1 MKTYR
6 GSCHC
11 GQVVFEIES
20 ALEQFA
26 ICNCSICRRK
36 GALMHRVPADHF
48 RLLEGENALTT
59 YQFNTGTATHYFCR
73 HCGIYPFHRP
83 RVAPD
88 AYSVNVNCLDLEP
101 DEIAKVPVEKFDGQS
116 FSTLE

>member
-11 GQVVFEIES
+11 GRIVFEIES

-26 ICNCSICRRK
+26 VCNCSICRRK
-36 GALMHRVPADHF
+36 GALMHRVAAEHF
-48 RLLEGENALTT
+48 QLVQGEDNLST
-59 YQFNTGTATHYFCR
+59 YEFNTGTAKHHFCR

-83 RVAPD
+83 RVAPE

-101 DEIAKVPVEKFDGQS
+101 EEIAKVPVMEFDGKS
-116 FSTLE
+116 FSTVD